1 MLTNVE
7 DEERFRMQKPFQLTE
22 AMEKEMS
29 DLVGIELKPGQ
40 FHQRPAEAL
49 ITERQSTHGDFRSN
63 ARISQLIKS
72 VFRATEHWQHLD
84 DTEKE
89 AMDMIALKFSR
100 ILSGK
105 SLERQHW
112 EDVEGYAHLVVKE
125 C

>member
-1 MLTNVE
+1 
-7 DEERFRMQKPFQLTE
+7 MQKPFQLTE

-29 DLVGIELKPGQ
+29 DLVKDEVKPSIHKHTG
-40 FHQRPAEAL
+40 AEAL
-49 ITERQSTHGDFRSN
+49 LDNRHVTHGDFRSN

-89 AMDMIALKFSR
+89 AMDMIAIKFSR
-100 ILSGK
+100 VLSGK

-112 EDVEGYAHLVVKE
+112 EDVEGYARLVVRE
-125 C
+125 CGQ

>member
-1 MLTNVE
+1 
-7 DEERFRMQKPFQLTE
+7 MQKPFQLTE

-29 DLVGIELKPGQ
+29 DLVT
-40 FHQRPAEAL
+40 
-49 ITERQSTHGDFRSN
+49 TEVKSTFGKRTKVPEVDGLLSDRQTTHGDFRSN

-112 EDVEGYAHLVVKE
+112 EDIEGYARLVVKE
-125 C
+125 CGQ